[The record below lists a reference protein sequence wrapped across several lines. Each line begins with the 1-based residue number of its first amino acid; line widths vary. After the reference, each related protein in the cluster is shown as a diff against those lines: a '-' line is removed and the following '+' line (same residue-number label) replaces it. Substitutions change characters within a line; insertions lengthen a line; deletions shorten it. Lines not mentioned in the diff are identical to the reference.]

1 MTTTLPVGA
10 TALTFDS
17 AGTRCEA
24 WHFAATSDDVAGPAG
39 RPVAVLAHGFGG
51 TKDSGLA
58 SFATALAGAGI
69 DALAIDFRGFGGSA
83 GEPRQRMRMGEQIAD
98 YRAAI
103 SAAAGL
109 PGVDPE
115 RIVLWGVSMSGGHV
129 LALAAEFGAAGAN
142 GAGAAQGTSGAPG
155 ARRAPGVGG
164 AQGTSGAPGAR
175 RAAGAGGAQGLVPDG
190 ARRAD
195 AAVPRI
201 GGVEPRVAAVVSMT
215 PLVDGRAAV
224 RHALRHGGPLASLRG
239 AAGGV
244 RAGIARL
251 RGEPGLIPLVGAPGS
266 GAALSL
272 DGYERS
278 YRALSGPTWQNGIDP
293 AVLLTL
299 PNYRPA
305 RPAADITVPVLV
317 QIADFDRAA
326 PPHAAAKAAFAARA
340 EVRHYPCDHFD
351 VWPGGEFHAATVEHQ
366 LHFLRRHLS

>member
-10 TALTFDS
+10 TAHTFDS
-17 AGTRCEA
+17 AGTRCAA
-24 WHFAATSDDVAGPAG
+24 WHFAATSDELARPAG

-58 SFATALAGAGI
+58 PFATALAGAGI
-69 DALAIDFRGFGGSA
+69 DALAFDFRGFGASA
-83 GEPRQRMRMGEQIAD
+83 GEPRQRLRMRDQIAD
-98 YRAAI
+98 YRAAV
-103 SAAAGL
+103 SAAARL

-115 RIVLWGVSMSGGHV
+115 RVVLWGVSMSGGHV
-129 LALAAEFGAAGAN
+129 LALAAEYSATRDATGGSRAGGTRGVAARLR
-142 GAGAAQGTSGAPG
+142 GAGQAAAEPREAGGVATGPQVADTAAVGPRGQAVAAAQ
-155 ARRAPGVGG
+155 
-164 AQGTSGAPGAR
+164 
-175 RAAGAGGAQGLVPDG
+175 
-190 ARRAD
+190 
-195 AAVPRI
+195 
-201 GGVEPRVAAVVSMT
+201 PRVAAVVSLT
-215 PLVDGRAAV
+215 PLVDGPAAV
-224 RHALRHGGPLASLRG
+224 RHAVRHGGPLASLRG

-299 PNYRPA
+299 PGYRPA
-305 RPAADITVPVLV
+305 RRAADITVPVLM

-351 VWPGGEFHAATVEHQ
+351 VWPGGDFHPAAVEHQ
-366 LHFLRRHLS
+366 LHFLRRHLG

>member
-1 MTTTLPVGA
+1 MTTVPTGA

-17 AGTRCEA
+17 AGTRCHA
-24 WHFAATSDDVAGPAG
+24 WHFAATGDDFAGPAG

-58 SFATALAGAGI
+58 PFAAALAAAGI
-69 DALAIDFRGFGGSA
+69 DALAIDFRGFGASEGA
-83 GEPRQRMRMGEQIAD
+83 PRQRLRMREQIAD
-98 YRAAI
+98 YRAAV
-103 SAAAGL
+103 SVAAGL

-129 LALAAEFGAAGAN
+129 LALATECSAAGGGPGFGPQAGARRIGAAG
-142 GAGAAQGTSGAPG
+142 
-155 ARRAPGVGG
+155 
-164 AQGTSGAPGAR
+164 
-175 RAAGAGGAQGLVPDG
+175 
-190 ARRAD
+190 
-195 AAVPRI
+195 
-201 GGVEPRVAAVVSMT
+201 PRVAAVVSLT

-224 RHALRHGGPLASLRG
+224 THAVRHGGPLASLRG

-251 RGEPGLIPLVGAPGS
+251 RGEAGLIPLVGAPGS

-278 YRALSGPTWQNGIDP
+278 YRALSGPTWRNGIDP
-293 AVLLTL
+293 GILLTL
-299 PNYRPA
+299 PGYRPA
-305 RPAADITVPVLV
+305 RRAADITVPVLV

-326 PPHAAAKAAFAARA
+326 PPYAAAKAAFAARA

-351 VWPGGEFHAATVEHQ
+351 VWPGGDFHRATVEHQ
-366 LHFLRRHLS
+366 LHFLRRHLG

>member
-1 MTTTLPVGA
+1 MTTLPAGA

-24 WHFAATSDDVAGPAG
+24 WHFAATADDFTGPAG

-58 SFATALAGAGI
+58 AFATALAGAGI

-83 GEPRQRMRMGEQIAD
+83 GEQRQRMRMREQIAD
-98 YRAAI
+98 YRAAVR
-103 SAAAGL
+103 AAAAL

-129 LALAAEFGAAGAN
+129 LALAAEN
-142 GAGAAQGTSGAPG
+142 TQG
-155 ARRAPGVGG
+155 
-164 AQGTSGAPGAR
+164 
-175 RAAGAGGAQGLVPDG
+175 
-190 ARRAD
+190 
-195 AAVPRI
+195 
-201 GGVEPRVAAVVSMT
+201 VAAVISLT

-224 RHALRHGGPLASLRG
+224 RHAVRHGGPLASLRG

-299 PNYRPA
+299 PGYRPA
-305 RPAADITVPVLV
+305 RRAAEITVPVLV

-351 VWPGGEFHAATVEHQ
+351 VWPGGEFHPATVEHQ
-366 LHFLRRHLS
+366 LHFLRRHLG

>member
-1 MTTTLPVGA
+1 MTSTLPAGA

-17 AGTRCEA
+17 AGTRCDA
-24 WHFAATSDDVAGPAG
+24 WHFAATADDFAGPAG

-83 GEPRQRMRMGEQIAD
+83 GERRQRMRMGEQIAD

-103 SAAAGL
+103 AAAAGL

-142 GAGAAQGTSGAPG
+142 GAPGTGAAQATSGAQ
-155 ARRAPGVGG
+155 AASRAPGADG
-164 AQGTSGAPGAR
+164 AQGP
-175 RAAGAGGAQGLVPDG
+175 VPDG
-190 ARRAD
+190 PRRAD

-201 GGVEPRVAAVVSMT
+201 GGVEPRVAAVVSLT

-305 RPAADITVPVLV
+305 RRAADITVPVLV

-366 LHFLRRHLS
+366 LHFLRRHLG

>member
-1 MTTTLPVGA
+1 MTTLPAGA

-17 AGTRCEA
+17 AGTRCDA
-24 WHFAATSDDVAGPAG
+24 WHFTATADDFAGPAG

-58 SFATALAGAGI
+58 AFAAALAGAGI
-69 DALAIDFRGFGGSA
+69 DALAFDFRGFGASA
-83 GEPRQRMRMGEQIAD
+83 GEPRQRLRMRDQIAD
-98 YRAAI
+98 YRAAV

-115 RIVLWGVSMSGGHV
+115 RVVLWGVSMSGGHV
-129 LALAAEFGAAGAN
+129 LALAAEYGAA
-142 GAGAAQGTSGAPG
+142 AQASVAPG
-155 ARRAPGVGG
+155 AAPGLRPD
-164 AQGTSGAPGAR
+164 AAR
-175 RAAGAGGAQGLVPDG
+175 HAG
-190 ARRAD
+190 
-195 AAVPRI
+195 AAVPRS
-201 GGVEPRVAAVVSMT
+201 GGVEPRVAAVVSLT

-224 RHALRHGGPLASLRG
+224 RHAVRHGGPLASLRG

-251 RGEPGLIPLVGAPGS
+251 RGERGLIPLVGAPGS

-278 YRALSGPTWQNGIDP
+278 YRALSGPTWENGIDP

-299 PNYRPA
+299 PAYRPA
-305 RPAADITVPVLV
+305 RRAADITVPVLV

-340 EVRHYPCDHFD
+340 EVRHYPGDHFD
-351 VWPGGEFHAATVEHQ
+351 VWPGGDFHPAAIEHQ
-366 LHFLRRHLS
+366 LHFLRRHLG